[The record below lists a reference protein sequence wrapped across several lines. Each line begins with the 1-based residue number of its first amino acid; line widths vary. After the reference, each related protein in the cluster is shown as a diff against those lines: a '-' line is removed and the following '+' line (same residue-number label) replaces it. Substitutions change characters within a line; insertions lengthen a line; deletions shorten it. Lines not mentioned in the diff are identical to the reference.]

1 MVVAVY
7 ASGSWRC
14 WYCWQCKR
22 GDRKVVVGECDGDED
37 RWQQC
42 NKCGEEEMGI
52 RKLGKIDKYKK
63 QKQNK
68 TIEAV
73 IEA

>member
-22 GDRKVVVGECDGDED
+22 RDRKVVVGECDGDED
-37 RWQQC
+37 RWREVMVER
-42 NKCGEEEMGI
+42 NR
-52 RKLGKIDKYKK
+52 RK
-63 QKQNK
+63 
-68 TIEAV
+68 EVVVAAV
-73 IEA
+73 

>member
-7 ASGSWRC
+7 ASGSWRW

-37 RWQQC
+37 RWR
-42 NKCGEEEMGI
+42 EVMVERYR
-52 RKLGKIDKYKK
+52 RK
-63 QKQNK
+63 
-68 TIEAV
+68 EVVVAV
-73 IEA
+73 V